1 MRSKYADSPRKA
13 PTLYRCGADGMTT
26 GNTPRQRHPRT
37 AENRT
42 LCRARALSKREAF
55 VASGRGR
62 RQAAEAGA
70 DLRSKY
76 ADSPRKAPTLYRCGA
91 DGMTTGNTPRQRHPR
106 TAENRTL
113 CRARALSKREAFVA
127 SGRGRRQAAE
137 AGADLRSKYAD
148 SPRKAPTQNRCDVYR
163 ISAGH
168 APHQRIPP
176 VPRRIE
182 LYAGR
187 GRKEN
192 ASVTQSGTCFPN
204 GGPGGKSIPESALRL
219 GRSFRMAPQAETA
232 TRNRAVEWDVVSG

>member
-1 MRSKYADSPRKA
+1 MSLPAFLLLTD
-13 PTLYRCGADGMTT
+13 
-26 GNTPRQRHPRT
+26 T

-42 LCRARALSKREAF
+42 LCRARALNKRGAF

-76 ADSPRKAPTLYRCGA
+76 ADSPRNVPA
-91 DGMTTGNTPRQRHPR
+91 
-106 TAENRTL
+106 
-113 CRARALSKREAFVA
+113 
-127 SGRGRRQAAE
+127 
-137 AGADLRSKYAD
+137 
-148 SPRKAPTQNRCDVYR
+148 QNRCDVYR

-182 LYAGR
+182 LCAGR
-187 GRKEN
+187 GRKE
-192 ASVTQSGTCFPN
+192 SVLATQTGTRFPN
-204 GGPGGKSIPESALRL
+204 GSPGGKSIPESALRL

-232 TRNRAVEWDVVSG
+232 TRNRAVEWDVLSQRQLKRKAHPGISPQAGTHFPLHLPPRKTCALAIPKLGRRKPKRNRRRST